1 METDLYVAL
10 QGKNSDQKFNFNLN
24 SLIRA
29 SAGIQANIKED
40 RDRTSK
46 LQLPTD
52 MKPL

>member
-1 METDLYVAL
+1 MERELYVAL
-10 QGKNSDQKFNFNLN
+10 QGTNSDQKFNSNLN

-29 SAGIQANIKED
+29 SARIQANIKED
-40 RDRTSK
+40 RDGTSK